1 MNDLKAWWASFHHSF
16 HDSEVIVFAR
26 LQVIFGIVWGILT
39 VTDLSPLIENP
50 KYITGWLLFSGMIT
64 EMLRRNR
71 ATDLDSARPDHD
83 DHLHEDKH

>member
-26 LQVIFGIVWGILT
+26 LQVIFGLVWGILT

-71 ATDLDSARPDHD
+71 ATDLDARRDDHD